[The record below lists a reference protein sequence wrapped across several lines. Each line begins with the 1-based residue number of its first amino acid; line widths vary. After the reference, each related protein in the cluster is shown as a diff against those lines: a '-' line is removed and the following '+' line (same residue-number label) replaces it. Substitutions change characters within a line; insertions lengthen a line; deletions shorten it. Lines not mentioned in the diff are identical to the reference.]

1 MPFEVFD
8 ELWASYGLNSDPPL
22 RVLLGSPACVCR
34 WCGCFILT
42 ELTRMRPSS
51 LTPIVSTVA
60 LLSAVPSLSALGQQA
75 DGNDVSNEA
84 VSAAPV
90 SLEARALT
98 RGVTINLD
106 GRIDESAW
114 AMATPITDFTQQ
126 EPVEG
131 AEPSERTE
139 IRVVFDD
146 DNLYIGAILYD
157 DPEGVMAYQR
167 ERDAFL
173 NTDDRFM
180 WILDTFLDGRTGYS
194 FEINAAGLMGDG
206 IISGGGGRF
215 GGSTS
220 RAWDGIWEVRTAT
233 RPDGWSAE
241 IQIPFR
247 TLNFDPNQS
256 EWGINFQRTIR
267 RKNEEILW
275 RGYRR
280 SEGLRDPVYAGRLT
294 GLQNMSQGVGLEVRP
309 SAITNWRNVPAGPVR
324 NTYPADVSLDVNYSV
339 ISSLRASVSVNT
351 DFAELES
358 DQRRVNL
365 TRFPLRFPERRD
377 FFLEGSGVFSFAP
390 RSGPSPFYSRNIGI
404 RDGQQIPIRYGTRLT
419 GQVDA
424 FELGFYQL
432 GTGTHTYLDT
442 DNVAATIRSEDFT
455 VARVKRSF
463 LEQSAI
469 GVIYTRR
476 DGLLDSGA
484 QHTAGVDLDFSTRYF
499 LGDKN
504 LEVEAFVA
512 WNSNPDPIVPPNLEL
527 GDLTSRGARLS
538 FPNDI
543 WTGHVSY
550 REFGDSYD
558 PSLGFVTRNDYR
570 RLENRMGWSP
580 RTPGISWLRQLDFSG
595 QVRLRDQMSTGIVE
609 EREFRIEPLG
619 LNFESGDNIGITVT
633 HTNEYLDFQF
643 EPSDGITVE
652 QGRYRN
658 WEYQINVRSSGRRRV
673 SLYGG
678 LTRGGFWD
686 GDRQRAIAFISF
698 RPRPGIT
705 ILTNVRH
712 NDVSMPTGDFTT
724 AAYELGAEWHPS
736 PWVSFTNQL
745 QYDDQSELLGLFS
758 RVRWIVKPGNDVF
771 FVYTHN
777 WQYEHLDPLDANTR
791 ELQRLSRGAS
801 IKVNYT
807 YRF

>member
-1 MPFEVFD
+1 
-8 ELWASYGLNSDPPL
+8 
-22 RVLLGSPACVCR
+22 
-34 WCGCFILT
+34 
-42 ELTRMRPSS
+42 MRPTP
-51 LTPIVSTVA
+51 LTVIVPTVA
-60 LLSAVPSLSALGQQA
+60 LVSAVPSLSVLGQQNEGRDA
-75 DGNDVSNEA
+75 SGEA
-84 VSAAPV
+84 VRAAPV
-90 SLEARALT
+90 LLEARALT
-98 RGVTINLD
+98 GAVDIDLD
-106 GRIDESAW
+106 GRIDEAAW
-114 AMATPITDFTQQ
+114 ATATPITDFTQQ

-157 DPEGVMAYQR
+157 DPAGVMAFQR

-173 NTDDRFM
+173 STDDRFM
-180 WILDTFLDGRTGYS
+180 WILDTFLDGRTGYF

-206 IISGGGGRF
+206 IISGGGGGFR
-215 GGSTS
+215 GGGGGFSGFS
-220 RAWDGIWEVRTAT
+220 SSSKAWDGIWEVRTAM

-294 GLQNMSQGVGLEVRP
+294 GLQKMSQGIGLEARP
-309 SAITNWRNVPAGPVR
+309 SAVTNWRNVPANAVQ

-339 ISSLRASVSVNT
+339 TSSLRASVSVNT

-390 RSGPSPFYSRNIGI
+390 RSGPTPFYSRNIGI
-404 RDGQQIPIRYGTRLT
+404 RDGQQVPIRYGTRLT

-424 FELGFYQL
+424 FELGFYQI
-432 GTGTHTYLDT
+432 GTGNHSYLDVDDVST
-442 DNVAATIRSEDFT
+442 TIRSEDFT

-463 LEQSAI
+463 LEQSAL

-476 DGLLDSGA
+476 DGLLDSGGLDSGA
-484 QHTAGVDLDFSTRYF
+484 QHMGGVDLDLSTRHF

-504 LEVEAFVA
+504 LELEAFVA
-512 WNSNPDPIVPPNLEL
+512 WNSNPDPILTPNLEL
-527 GDLTSRGARLS
+527 GDLSSRGARLNY
-538 FPNDI
+538 PNDV
-543 WTGHVSY
+543 WQGHVSY

-570 RLENRMGWSP
+570 RLENRFGWSP
-580 RTPGISWLRQLDFSG
+580 RTPGISWLRALDFSV
-595 QVRLRDQMSTGIVE
+595 QARLQEQMSTGILE
-609 EREFRIEPLG
+609 EREFRIRPLG
-619 LNFESGDNIGITVT
+619 LNFESGDNIDITIT
-633 HTNEYLDFQF
+633 NTNEYLDFQF
-643 EPSDGITVE
+643 EPSDGITV
-652 QGRYRN
+652 QPGRYRN
-658 WEYQINVRSSGRRRV
+658 WEYRMNVRSSGRRRV
-673 SLYGG
+673 SLFGG

-686 GDRQRAIAFISF
+686 GDRQQATARISF
-698 RPRPGIT
+698 RPRPGFT
-705 ILTNVRH
+705 ISTNVDY
-712 NDVSMPTGDFTT
+712 NDVTMLTGDFTT

-758 RVRWIVKPGNDVF
+758 RVRWIVKPGNDVY

-777 WQYEHLDPLDANTR
+777 WQYEYFDPLDANTR
-791 ELQRLSRGAS
+791 HLQRLSRGAS

>member
-1 MPFEVFD
+1 
-8 ELWASYGLNSDPPL
+8 
-22 RVLLGSPACVCR
+22 
-34 WCGCFILT
+34 
-42 ELTRMRPSS
+42 MRPSP
-51 LTPIVSTVA
+51 LTVIVSTVA
-60 LLSAVPSLSALGQQA
+60 LLSAMPSSGALGQQA
-75 DGNDVSNEA
+75 DSNDSSNRA
-84 VSAAPV
+84 VRAAPV
-90 SLEARALT
+90 SLQARALT
-98 RGVTINLD
+98 GDFEINLD
-106 GRIDESAW
+106 GRIDEAVW
-114 AMATPITDFTQQ
+114 ATATPITDFTQQ

-139 IRVVFDD
+139 IRIVFDA
-146 DNLYIGAILYD
+146 DNLYIGVILYD
-157 DPEGVMAYQR
+157 DPEGVMAFQR
-167 ERDAFL
+167 ERDAQL
-173 NTDDRFM
+173 STDDRFM
-180 WILDTFLDGRTGYS
+180 WILDTFLDGRTGYF

-206 IISGGGGRF
+206 IIGGGG
-215 GGSTS
+215 GGGHGGGGGTS
-220 RAWDGIWEVRTAT
+220 KAWDGIWEVRTAM

-280 SEGLRDPVYAGRLT
+280 SEGLRSPVYAGRLT
-294 GLQNMSQGVGLEVRP
+294 GLRNISQGVGLEARP
-309 SAITNWRNVPAGPVR
+309 STVANWRNVPADAVR

-339 ISSLRASVSVNT
+339 TSSLRASVSVNT

-404 RDGQQIPIRYGTRLT
+404 SGGQQVPIKYGTRLT

-424 FELGFYQL
+424 FEVGFYQI
-432 GTGTHTYLDT
+432 GTGEHTYFDR
-442 DNVAATIRSEDFT
+442 DKVEVTIPSEDFT
-455 VARVKRSF
+455 VARVKRRF

-469 GVIYTRR
+469 GAIYTRR
-476 DGLLDSGA
+476 AGMLDSDRLDIGA
-484 QHTAGVDLDFSTRYF
+484 QHTAGFDLDFSTRHF

-504 LEVEAFVA
+504 LELEAFLA
-512 WNSNPDPIVPPNLEL
+512 WNSNPDPIGAPNLTL
-527 GDLTSRGARLS
+527 GDLTSRGARLN

-550 REFGDSYD
+550 REFGDDYD
-558 PSLGFVTRNDYR
+558 PSLGFVTRNDFR
-570 RLENRMGWSP
+570 RLESRVGWSP
-580 RTPGISWLRQLDFSG
+580 RTPGISWLRSLGFSG
-595 QVRLRDQMSTGIVE
+595 QVRIQDQMSTGVLE
-609 EREFRIEPLG
+609 EREIQLRPLG
-619 LNFESGDNIGITVT
+619 LNFESGDNIDITVT
-633 HTNEYLDFQF
+633 NTNEYLDFQF
-643 EPSDGITVE
+643 EPSDGIIVE
-652 QGRYRN
+652 PGRYRN
-658 WEYQINVRSSGRRRV
+658 WEYRLNARTSGRRRV
-673 SLYGG
+673 SLFGG
-678 LTRGGFWD
+678 ITRGGFWD
-686 GDRQRAIAFISF
+686 GDRQRVNTRITF
-698 RPRPGIT
+698 RPRPGIN
-705 ILTNVRH
+705 ISTNFER

-724 AAYELGAEWHPS
+724 AAYELGVEWHPS

-758 RVRWIVKPGNDVF
+758 RVRWIVKPGNDVY

-777 WQYEHLDPLDANTR
+777 WQYEYLDPLDPDTR
-791 ELQRLSRGAS
+791 ALQRLSRGAS